1 MKHTLFATVTLL
13 ALSPA
18 AFAQSAAP
26 AAPGV
31 VSVAPAT
38 QAVAVAVPTVIF
50 TTIPTGEDLSSNL
63 VGLDIYNGA
72 KEKIGTVKDIA
83 MSDGHVNAYIVGV
96 GGFLGI
102 GDHYVAVKP
111 SAVAITYGATDKKWR
126 ATMDTNAAALK
137 AAPEYK
143 YAS

>member
-1 MKHTLFATVTLL
+1 MKRILFATVTLL

-31 VSVAPAT
+31 VTVAPAT
-38 QAVAVAVPTVIF
+38 QAVAVAVPTVMF

-83 MSDGHVNAYIVGV
+83 MS
-96 GGFLGI
+96 GGR
-102 GDHYVAVKP
+102 VTP
-111 SAVAITYGATDKKWR
+111 SAITITYGATDKAWH
-126 ATMDTNAAALK
+126 ATMQTDAAALK

>member
-1 MKHTLFATVTLL
+1 M
-13 ALSPA
+13 
-18 AFAQSAAP
+18 
-26 AAPGV
+26 
-31 VSVAPAT
+31 
-38 QAVAVAVPTVIF
+38 F
-50 TTIPTGEDLSSNL
+50 TSIATGEDLSSNL
-63 VGLDIYNGA
+63 VGLDIYNA
-72 KEKIGTVKDIA
+72 NQQKIGTVKDIA